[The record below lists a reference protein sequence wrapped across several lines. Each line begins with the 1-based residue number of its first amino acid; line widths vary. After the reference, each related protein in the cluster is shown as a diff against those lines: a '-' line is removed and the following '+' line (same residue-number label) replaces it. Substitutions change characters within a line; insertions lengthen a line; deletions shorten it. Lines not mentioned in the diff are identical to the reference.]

1 MEKDE
6 FFELVKSSR
15 TYRRYDGKPVGENVL
30 RDLVDAARM
39 APTGNNTQLLRFCVV
54 GEESPAKSQLV
65 FSHLH
70 WAGALKDWDGPE
82 VYQRPGGYVVIC
94 APAAAATNPIR
105 LLDVGIAAQTV
116 ALAAA
121 ARGLG
126 CCMHKSY
133 DAVLGDELGLTEGPG
148 SGLGYLGWRARRE
161 GRARAR
167 RRGRRRGARSYV
179 LARGRRLAPRSQAGA
194 GGPSRLKQGR
204 CGFCALLKEP
214 TFVQRP
220 ALFKKTGL

>member
-15 TYRRYDGKPVGENVL
+15 TYRRYDGKPVGEDVL

-94 APAAAATNPIR
+94 VPAAAATNPIR

-133 DAVLGDELGLTEGPG
+133 DAVLGDELGLTEKDLAVALVISVGGRGEKVVLERAGVGAAEAHGLTYWRETDG
-148 SGLGYLGWRARRE
+148 SHHVPKLELE
-161 GRARAR
+161 DL
-167 RRGRRRGARSYV
+167 
-179 LARGRRLAPRSQAGA
+179 LA
-194 GGPSRLKQGR
+194 
-204 CGFCALLKEP
+204 
-214 TFVQRP
+214 
-220 ALFKKTGL
+220 